1 MGAVIELA
9 LKMKNVIQAKA
20 KEKQAEF
27 HGNQYKS
34 GLLQKSDKVQ
44 IHTDDE
50 LSKLAGVNLG
60 GKGVSYCPVLGC
72 HVSLLPLPLG
82 SVQSR
87 SLGLI

>member
-1 MGAVIELA
+1 MA

-50 LSKLAGVNLG
+50 LSKLAGVSRDKF
-60 GKGVSYCPVLGC
+60 GKCAKCANFKSGKWSK
-72 HVSLLPLPLG
+72 
-82 SVQSR
+82 
-87 SLGLI
+87 

>member
-1 MGAVIELA
+1 MCSELA

-50 LSKLAGVNLG
+50 LSKLAGFNLG
-60 GKGVSYCPVLGC
+60 GLVNQIYFGICAFCAHSKLVCW
-72 HVSLLPLPLG
+72 LPLCSPFRG
-82 SVQSR
+82 T
-87 SLGLI
+87 